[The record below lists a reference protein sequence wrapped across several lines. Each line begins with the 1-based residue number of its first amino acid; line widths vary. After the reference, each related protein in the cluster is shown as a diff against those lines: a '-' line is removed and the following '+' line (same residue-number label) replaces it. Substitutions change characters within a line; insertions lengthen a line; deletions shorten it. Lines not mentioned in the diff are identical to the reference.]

1 MGELVLVLSVEND
14 IIYRFERDISDDEE
28 YCKKYLLAYSSLD
41 ILDDILLAT
50 NKDFLYSINKQVAT
64 VSVVLMRSGLR
75 VMLVTENRSRDDI
88 QRIGERTSEVVKE
101 FVLGEWSDYDNM
113 IVSDKLDRYLEKLMS
128 QRTQSFYDL

>member
-1 MGELVLVLSVEND
+1 MLVLSVEND

>member
-88 QRIGERTSEVVKE
+88 QDIGERAAEVVRE
-101 FVLGEWSDYDNM
+101 FVLGEWSDYDSM
-113 IVSDKLDRYLEKLMS
+113 IVSDKLDRCLDKVMS
-128 QRTQSFYDL
+128 QRPQSFYDL